1 MRSIFLLI
9 NLILLNCNIFSQD
22 SSFYKLDE
30 IVVTATKTNTSFF
43 QLASSV
49 TVINKDELLKKNKSS
64 LTETL
69 KSVEGINVI
78 SFGSHGGLSSVFM
91 RGADPGQ
98 TLLLI
103 DGVVINY
110 TSDPGNTVDLSSIS
124 IDNIERIEIVRGPQ
138 SILYG
143 SSALAGVINIIT
155 NKIPSSPKYN
165 INFEGGTYKTYRGGI
180 SAAGSANNLFY
191 NLSLSRFQSEGFSS
205 AKGTTGNEE
214 NDSYYNNNIS
224 GSVGY
229 LFNEKNNLILT
240 GRFTKLRLNYD
251 QSGGSFGDD
260 PNLVNRAEE
269 KSFKLEGNFTLLN
282 DKWKLIPSVSFIRNV
297 RNDED
302 DFDAINT
309 NSFVRS
315 LYDGKRLKTDLQN
328 NFEILP
334 GQTLVAGIS
343 WEEEKALTEYY
354 SESAWGPF
362 ESVFP
367 EVSSNI
373 LSFYLQQQFS
383 INNRFFGAVGGRVDR
398 HSNFGTVFTYRIAPS
413 YYIRESDTKIKATIG
428 SGFKAPSLYF
438 LNDSFIGNPDLLP
451 EKSLGW
457 DAGFEQFLPKLN
469 TIFSVT
475 YFNNKFS
482 ELFGFDENFKAINI
496 KSAITKGVELSLF
509 VSPTNNFNIKFSHSI
524 VDAKNKTE
532 NDPDE
537 NKNLVRR
544 PSRKT
549 TADFSY
555 LWNEKLSTNL
565 EIIYTGIRED
575 INFDTFLF
583 ERINL
588 GDFTLVNFSASYK
601 LNDLLSLTG
610 RVHNLFD
617 KNYEE
622 IFGYNVA
629 GRSIYGGFRLNL

>member
-1 MRSIFLLI
+1 MRSLFLLI
-9 NLILLNCNIFSQD
+9 NLILLSCNIFSQD

-49 TVINKDELLKKNKSS
+49 TVINKDELLKKNKPT

-69 KSVEGINVI
+69 KSVEGIDVI
-78 SFGSHGGLSSVFM
+78 SFGSPGGLSSVFM

-103 DGVVINY
+103 DGIVINY
-110 TSDPGNTVDLSSIS
+110 TTDPGNTVDLSSINVE
-124 IDNIERIEIVRGPQ
+124 NIERIEIVRGPQ

-155 NKIPSSPKYN
+155 NKISSSPKYN

-180 SAAGSANNLFY
+180 STAGTTNNLFY

-205 AKGTTGNEE
+205 AKGISGNEE

-224 GSVGY
+224 GSIGY
-229 LFNEKNNLILT
+229 IFSEKNSLILT

-260 PNLVNRAEE
+260 PNLINRVEE
-269 KSFKLEGNFTLLN
+269 KSFKLEGSFTLLN
-282 DKWKLIPSVSFIRNV
+282 DKWKIIPSVSFIRNV

-302 DFDAINT
+302 DFDFINT
-309 NSFVRS
+309 HSFVRS
-315 LYDGKRLKTDLQN
+315 LYDGSRVKADLQN
-328 NFEILP
+328 NIEILS
-334 GQTLVAGIS
+334 GQILVTGIS
-343 WEEEKALTEYY
+343 WEEEKALTDYY

-367 EVSSNI
+367 QVSSNI
-373 LSFYLQQQFS
+373 LSYYIQQQFS

-413 YYIRESDTKIKATIG
+413 YFIKESNTKIKATFG
-428 SGFKAPSLYF
+428 SGFKAPSLYY
-438 LNDSFIGNPDLLP
+438 LNDSFVGNPDLLP
-451 EKSLGW
+451 EKSFGW
-457 DAGFEQFLPKLN
+457 DAGFEQFFPKFN
-469 TIFSVT
+469 TILSVT
-475 YFNNKFS
+475 YFNNKFTD
-482 ELFGFDENFKAINI
+482 LFGFDENFKTINI
-496 KSAITKGVELSLF
+496 KNAVTKGVELNVLI
-509 VSPTNNFNIKFSHSI
+509 SPVNNFNIKISHSL
-524 VDAKNKTE
+524 VDSKNKTE

-537 NKNLVRR
+537 NKNLIRR
-544 PSRKT
+544 PSRKSS
-549 TADFSY
+549 ADFSY
-555 LWNEKLSTNL
+555 LWNDKLSTNL

-575 INFDTFLF
+575 FNFDTFPF
-583 ERINL
+583 ERIYL
-588 GDFTLVNFSASYK
+588 GDYTLINFSANYK
-601 LNDLLSLTG
+601 LTDLISLTG
-610 RVHNLFD
+610 RIHNLFD
-617 KNYEE
+617 KNYED

>member
-49 TVINKDELLKKNKSS
+49 TIINKDELLKKNKSS

-575 INFDTFLF
+575 INFDTFPF

-588 GDFTLVNFSASYK
+588 GDFTLVNFSTSYK
-601 LNDLLSLTG
+601 LNDLFSLTG